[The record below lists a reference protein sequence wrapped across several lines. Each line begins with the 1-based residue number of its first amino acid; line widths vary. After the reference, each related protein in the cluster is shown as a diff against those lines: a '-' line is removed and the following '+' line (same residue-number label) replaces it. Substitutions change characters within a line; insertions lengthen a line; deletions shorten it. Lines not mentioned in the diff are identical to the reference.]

1 MAQTQISRIQHRRG
15 PLADL
20 AGITLNSGEFGWA
33 VDDRRLFIGNRTSEG
48 GPLDE
53 NIEIITA
60 LNLASPIVTTADA
73 LSAGNDQNVQVA
85 ALDFEFTDGAVFIRY
100 SLQDG
105 TIHQAGILTLISDG
119 SDVGTND
126 DANATIP
133 AGSTLGITFNA
144 ITDGNNIT
152 LRTSGAAGG
161 EILRFI
167 HQNWA
172 V

>member
-60 LNLASPIVTTADA
+60 LNLSSPLVTTADA
-73 LSAGNDQNVQVA
+73 LAAGGPTAIQTA
-85 ALDFEFTDGAVFIRY
+85 AADFEFTDGAVFIRY

-105 TIHQAGILTLISDG
+105 TSYQAGILTIVSDG
-119 SDVGTND
+119 SVAGVND
-126 DANATIP
+126 DANATVGVP
-133 AGSTLGITFNA
+133 LGITFTA
-144 ITDGNNIT
+144 TTDGNNILLLT
-152 LRTSGAAGG
+152 TGASGG

-167 HQNWA
+167 FQNWA

>member
-20 AGITLNSGEFGWA
+20 AGITLNSGELGWA
-33 VDDRRLFIGNRTSEG
+33 VDDRRLFIGNRTSGG

-53 NIEIITA
+53 NVEIITQ
-60 LNLASPIVTTADA
+60 LNLSSPLVVTADA
-73 LSAGNDQNVQVA
+73 LAGGGPNPIQVGA
-85 ALDFEFTDGAVFIRY
+85 ADFEFIDGAVFIRY

-105 TIHQAGILTLISDG
+105 TSHQAGILTIISDG
-119 SDVGTND
+119 TLVGVND
-126 DANATIP
+126 DANATIGV
-133 AGSTLGITFNA
+133 ALGITFTA
-144 ITDGNNIT
+144 ITDGSNIT
-152 LRTSGAAGG
+152 LQSNGAAGG

>member
-20 AGITLNSGEFGWA
+20 AGITLNVAELGWA
-33 VDDRRLFIGNRTSEG
+33 IDDRRLFIGNRTSEG

-60 LNLASPIVTTADA
+60 LNLSSPIVTTADA
-73 LSAGNDQNVQVA
+73 LAAGGPNNVLVA
-85 ALDFEFTDGAVFIRY
+85 AASFLFTDGAVFIRY
-100 SLQDG
+100 SIQDG
-105 TIHQAGILTLISDG
+105 TAHQAGILTIISDG
-119 SDVGTND
+119 STVGVND
-126 DANATIP
+126 DANATIGTP
-133 AGSTLGITFNA
+133 MGITFSA
-144 ITDGNNIT
+144 ITDGSNII
-152 LRTSGAAGG
+152 LRTTGATGG